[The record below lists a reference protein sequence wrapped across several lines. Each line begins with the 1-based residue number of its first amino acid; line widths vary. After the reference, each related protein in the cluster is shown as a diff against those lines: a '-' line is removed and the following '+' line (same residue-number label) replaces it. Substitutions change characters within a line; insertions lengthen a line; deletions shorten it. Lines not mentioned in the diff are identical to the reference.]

1 MPRDR
6 RRQRQVQGPGQRRL
20 CGSSSS
26 SGVRRS
32 KGTMVPT
39 GQPRRSHRR
48 RLLPL
53 RSSEDCRPSQPK
65 VVGWPRAALPPLCIR
80 GGRGWTQLHAGQG
93 GSAVQH
99 RCTEAVE
106 VGKEKSFCCF
116 FDAKSCPSLKYV
128 GCYFHQYEILFA
140 LHHFCE
146 LIHLHFLPF
155 YHVITH
161 RLVSSHVNHAV
172 HWPWAPR

>member
-1 MPRDR
+1 MRHHLYLLVSFPCTSLLSIKRI
-6 RRQRQVQGPGQRRL
+6 VSKVSVVLAIFALPVPL
-20 CGSSSS
+20 CIGMTT
-26 SGVRRS
+26 V
-32 KGTMVPT
+32 
-39 GQPRRSHRR
+39 
-48 RLLPL
+48 PL
-53 RSSEDCRPSQPK
+53 RSEVDIMSTYFVRGAFPDRYPSE
-65 VVGWPRAALPPLCIR
+65 AAGTDGLD
-80 GGRGWTQLHAGQG
+80 GTVHAGQE